1 MMKKLLTA
9 LAISAIAFTGGT
21 FAQIKKDSTKAKKYN
36 VGKPAVKYKPTA
48 TTSGGKPDMRY
59 KMNKKSN

>member
-1 MMKKLLTA
+1 MMRKFLTA
-9 LAISAIAFTGGT
+9 LAISAIAFTGT
-21 FAQIKKDSTKAKKYN
+21 FAQTKKDSTKAKKYN
-36 VGKPAVKYKPTA
+36 VAKPAVKYKPTA